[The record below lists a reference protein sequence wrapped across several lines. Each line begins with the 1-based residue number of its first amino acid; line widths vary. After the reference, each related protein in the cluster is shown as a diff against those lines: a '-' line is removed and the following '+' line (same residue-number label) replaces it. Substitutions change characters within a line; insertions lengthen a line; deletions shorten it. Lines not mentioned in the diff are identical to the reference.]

1 MQLTNDL
8 IKKTNI
14 IADGITVEFTMVTDI
29 GITSQKFIFSQ
40 YNVNTNSGILWS
52 DKNSSFYL
60 AAAFAYYQ

>member
-1 MQLTNDL
+1 MVQLTNDL

-40 YNVNTNSGILWS
+40 YNVNTNSGIL
-52 DKNSSFYL
+52 
-60 AAAFAYYQ
+60 